1 MQISTASNPAVMY
14 SLSMI
19 KTANEQPKLAGD
31 LIKKAI
37 AGMQQAQ
44 QTAQSPAQPVA
55 LPADT
60 GNRGEQI
67 NITA

>member
-31 LIKKAI
+31 LIKKTI
-37 AGMQQAQ
+37 AGMQQA
-44 QTAQSPAQPVA
+44 AQSPAQPVA